1 MHRYYIIYKI
11 TNIINSKEYIGAHS
25 TDNINDGYMGS
36 GTLIRAALLKY
47 GRKNFN
53 KEILHVFDNE
63 KQMYDKEAELVTEEY
78 CLKENTY
85 NIKPGGKG
93 GTAYEQTLEHR
104 RKNSLANKGKKR
116 TEETKIAISRALKK
130 YKRTPEHQANL
141 NKAVSIA
148 MKRKDVRS
156 KLAGERSEKDKLS
169 ISNGVKKYYN
179 SLSEEE
185 RELHRK
191 RIIEGKKNSPMSL
204 ESRQKLSKALKGL
217 QVGSKNPMYGK
228 ISPTS
233 KTISVD
239 GIKYDSIKKCSNAIK
254 VSRHLILKRCNSTDE
269 AWKNWI
275 LL

>member
-1 MHRYYIIYKI
+1 MHKYYIVYKI

-36 GTLIRAALLKY
+36 GKLIQAALLKY
-47 GRKNFN
+47 GRKNFY

-63 KQMYDKEAELVTEEY
+63 RQMYNKEAELVTEEY
-78 CLKENTY
+78 CSKENTY

-116 TEETKIAISRALKK
+116 TAETKIAISNALKK
-130 YKRTPEHQANL
+130 YKRTPEHQTNL
-141 NKAVSIA
+141 NKAVNIA

-156 KLAGERSEKDKLS
+156 KLIGERSDKDKIS

-185 RELHRK
+185 RELHRQ
-191 RIIEGKKNSPMSL
+191 RIIEGKKSYPMSI
-204 ESRQKLSKALKGL
+204 ESRQKLSKSLRGL

-233 KTISVD
+233 KTVSIN

-254 VSRHLILKRCNSTDE
+254 VSRHLILKRCNSTNE
-269 AWKNWI
+269 VWKNWM